1 MALNRAE
8 SNGQVFSQK
17 TKMLILQGF
26 DGVTR
31 VCEEVCRVCK
41 TERDEGKK
49 SLESNR
55 TFLHFWGKAVPLA
68 VPQGIVGF

>member
-41 TERDEGKK
+41 TERAKGQKRPQ
-49 SLESNR
+49 SNR
-55 TFLHFWGKAVPLA
+55 TFL
-68 VPQGIVGF
+68 